1 VENGAD
7 ICLYIFKRLAPAYP
21 NVSFD
26 IAVRPHWAEIEG
38 LDDAGREFENIT
50 IHRFPYE
57 EGTTIDQLVAESIC
71 VFLPFRQ
78 LSVNPQL
85 AILESMGA
93 GRVVITTAI
102 ESNSE
107 VVSDGTSYLID
118 LCDLESMEAAIVH
131 CVNNVESTALL
142 GQLAAERIEKTWSWR
157 TYISKLLVDYSK
169 AIERRE

>member
-1 VENGAD
+1 
-7 ICLYIFKRLAPAYP
+7 
-21 NVSFD
+21 
-26 IAVRPHWAEIEG
+26 
-38 LDDAGREFENIT
+38 
-50 IHRFPYE
+50 
-57 EGTTIDQLVAESIC
+57 
-71 VFLPFRQ
+71 
-78 LSVNPQL
+78 
-85 AILESMGA
+85 MGA

-157 TYISKLLVDYSK
+157 TYISKLLVDYSE